1 MSRRVENYLLIL
13 FSILFIV
20 LVCALAWTNRS
31 ASDTLENTWAASAE
45 FYQLESGQ
53 DRFSEHST
61 NISGTIV
68 TVDHD
73 TGIQYL
79 SNENG
84 MTVLLEEDGTPKRV
98 AETG

>member
-1 MSRRVENYLLIL
+1 MSRRTENILLLI
-13 FSILFIV
+13 FGIAFVIIV
-20 LVCALAWTNRS
+20 GILAWTNHT
-31 ASDTLENTWAASAE
+31 ADDEPENTCAASAE

-61 NISGTIV
+61 NIGGTIV
-68 TVDHD
+68 IVDHD

-98 AETG
+98 AEAG

>member
-1 MSRRVENYLLIL
+1 MSRRTENILLL
-13 FSILFIV
+13 FFGIVFIIIV
-20 LVCALAWTNRS
+20 GVLAWTNYATDDEPES
-31 ASDTLENTWAASAE
+31 TWAASAE

-53 DRFSEHST
+53 DRFSKHST
-61 NISGTIV
+61 NIWDTTVI
-68 TVDHD
+68 VDHD

-98 AETG
+98 TEAE

>member
-1 MSRRVENYLLIL
+1 MSRRVENFLLI
-13 FSILFIV
+13 FFGILFV
-20 LVCALAWTNRS
+20 ALVSVTAWYTRS
-31 ASDTLENTWAASAE
+31 TDNELENTWAASAE

-53 DRFSEHST
+53 DRFSEHAT
-61 NISGTIV
+61 NIGGTYVI
-68 TVDHD
+68 VDHD

-98 AETG
+98 AEAG